1 MFQTFEQV
9 VAFHGHLCIDIALGY
24 RVAQAALQELSTQRP
39 QDEELVA
46 EVETDSCSVDAI
58 QALTGCTFGKGNLF
72 YQANGKAAYSFYD
85 RKSKKA
91 IRIYCHFW
99 KSFDEG
105 EGIDFMNQMNKVL
118 AGKATPEETSRFQ
131 KTMENISKRIL
142 EAPVQEL
149 FTITHIQKNPPSP
162 ARIFKSKSCD
172 HCGEWTMET
181 SLHQKNGQTLCPPC
195 FEALP

>member
-9 VAFHGHLCIDIALGY
+9 VAFHGHLCMDIALGY
-24 RVAQAALQELSTQRP
+24 RVAKAALEELSSQRP
-39 QDEELVA
+39 KDEELVA

-58 QALTGCTFGKGNLF
+58 QAVTGCTFGKGNLF
-72 YQANGKAAYSFYD
+72 YHPNGKAAYSFYD
-85 RKSKKA
+85 RTSKKA

-99 KSFDEG
+99 KGFDEG

-118 AGKATPEETSRFQ
+118 AGKATPEDVFTFQ

-142 EAPVQEL
+142 DAPAQEL
-149 FTITHIQKNPPSP
+149 FTISHIQKTPPSP

-172 HCGEWTMET
+172 QCKEWTMET
-181 SLHQKNGQTLCPPC
+181 CLHQKNNKMLCPSC
-195 FEALP
+195 FKST